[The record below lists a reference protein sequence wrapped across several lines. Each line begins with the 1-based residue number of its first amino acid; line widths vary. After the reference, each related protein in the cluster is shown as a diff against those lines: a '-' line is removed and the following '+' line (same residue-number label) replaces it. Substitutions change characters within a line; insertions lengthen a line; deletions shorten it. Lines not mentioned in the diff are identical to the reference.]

1 MALEC
6 LWDVKSLEDFLYY
19 CCPECNERKQSR
31 EGFLTHALNQHP
43 ESNDFLV
50 HYHHIKEEL
59 EESILVKKND
69 ANEEASMIDE
79 KYEPV
84 VKIKEEDDYCEE
96 ILNVDDYPL
105 DIKNS
110 EDNNIN
116 GITRLLKHKKK
127 AILLNETNLIA
138 VDIAMK
144 SDNIDQN
151 GNNGHNNSGKIKSK
165 SIKKHQQRCPICR
178 KFYKKESS
186 LRIHMKLNHQEDQY
200 GSKSKGNN
208 NAECD
213 ICQKSFKNQLALTKH
228 VYGVHEQARYNCDN
242 CSKTFS
248 TAKNLQI
255 HINCVH
261 EEAAKEYICQHC
273 SKAFVHKTQ
282 LYKHQ
287 HKVHNVTKLH
297 QCDSCGK
304 TFKYPSDLKK
314 HSAVHGIKV
323 QGERFKCLI
332 CSKSYTAK
340 GTLSDHI
347 KQIHEKQ
354 IEHQCEICG
363 KNFATAMILR
373 NHINCIHEGL
383 RKFNCRIC
391 DKTFKYRTGLYFHS
405 KTVHENIRYQCDQC
419 EKSFTQLH
427 TLKKHIEKDHKSN

>member
-1 MALEC
+1 MALDC
-6 LWDVKSLEDFLYY
+6 IWDVKSLEDFLYY

-31 EGFLTHALNQHP
+31 ESFLFHALNQHP
-43 ESNDFLV
+43 ESHDFLV
-50 HYHHIKEEL
+50 QYDNQIKEEL
-59 EESILVKKND
+59 DVKVYANND
-69 ANEEASMIDE
+69 DEEAYMIDE
-79 KYEPV
+79 KYEPM
-84 VKIKEEDDYCEE
+84 VKIKEENSEEE
-96 ILNVDDYPL
+96 IINVNDTFLNINDKTSHNHKQKSVWLKNEQNLIPTDDIL
-105 DIKNS
+105 IKAS
-110 EDNNIN
+110 DNNN
-116 GITRLLKHKKK
+116 G
-127 AILLNETNLIA
+127 
-138 VDIAMK
+138 
-144 SDNIDQN
+144 QN
-151 GNNGHNNSGKIKSK
+151 GNASGNNNNADGKIIKSK
-165 SIKKHQQRCPICR
+165 SIRKHQQRCTICG

-186 LRIHMKLNHQEDQY
+186 LRIHMKLNHQEDQC
-200 GSKSKGNN
+200 GSNSKGNN

-261 EEAAKEYICQHC
+261 EEALKEYICQDC
-273 SKAFVHKTQ
+273 AKAFVHKTQ